1 MRKRYT
7 KIICAGIAAISAFG
21 MVFSSACGSYKRQA
35 VEEKDTFADKVYS
48 NGGFLV
54 QTGGDSKDGFVYFIN
69 GKESNTADNTFG
81 SVVKGSIQRIKKS
94 DLQARNYSSTQ
105 TIVPSVVYSGQYN
118 AGIYIYGD
126 YIYYTTPST
135 QKDGSGNVLNSSL
148 DFKRTKLDGSETDKN
163 YIWQSSDNAVD
174 YRYVQGK
181 DGKVY
186 ILYAISENLY
196 GTSATNIHS
205 VNCETGENKMLAYNV
220 SSYVFDTKNP
230 ENPIA
235 YYTMNVPYFV
245 GGTQNYGYN
254 QVYRV
259 RADVHTIHR
268 TYDFSS
274 IEDYDA
280 EKDPVYV
287 NYGDYV
293 FDGIGTTQNQT
304 EGRVTQFNYNWDF
317 EKGAPDNTKYELTNS
332 EYTYTLNSY
341 EDGDLY
347 FTRKSATGS
356 TTGNKYLLKDRE
368 VDSDNDFEVDV
379 TWDAIGKNNDIEPF
393 IYLTDSNTYTFWK
406 KDGKTYAINSGSSGI
421 TKGELVNGVVEN
433 AYTVSED
440 TGATILEI
448 REEATSATETHTY
461 LYYSLSGG
469 NGYTF
474 HRIAID
480 GSERDYND
488 LPAEPTWDKTW
499 TYRGVKILDLDACSS
514 WYEPEFVGNTVV
526 FASETNGMS
535 SYNYIMACSLEQNG
549 YMMTNKAIN
558 DYNKKFE
565 AVTEKIEEYSDEKNA
580 DGTYAYENLSNA
592 LKYLFYTG
600 DEGYLDT
607 LIQAYVDIEG
617 RDKEYLYSERT
628 AQIYHEF
635 ANVTGDWKDYKED
648 VKEVN
653 GKETCANSRD
663 YYYGLLG
670 KMNEADAEGLK
681 DTYKSQFMQAY
692 PVDNSTWWEKL
703 STGAKVGF
711 IIGMVAAGLV
721 VLGGIAVLTVF
732 IVKRIKKKKEGASSD
747 SKMKVDITD
756 DKNVNVYD
764 EENN

>member
-7 KIICAGIAAISAFG
+7 KIICAAVAAISAFG
-21 MVFSSACGSYKRQA
+21 MVFSSACSNYKWQA
-35 VEEKDTFADKVYS
+35 VDEKDTFAKEVYS

-54 QTGGDSKDGFVYFIN
+54 QTGGKDGNDGFVYFIN
-69 GKESNTADNTFG
+69 GKASNTADNTFG

-94 DLQARNYSSTQ
+94 DLKDGNYSSTQ

-148 DFKRTKLDGSETDKN
+148 DFKRTKLDGSETEKN
-163 YIWQSSDNAVD
+163 YLWQSSDNAVD
-174 YRYVQGK
+174 YRFVQNEE
-181 DGKVY
+181 GKVY

-205 VNCETGENKMLAYNV
+205 VNCETGENKLLAYNV

-230 ENPIA
+230 ENPVA

-259 RADVHTIHR
+259 SADVHSIPR
-268 TYDFSS
+268 TYDFSE
-274 IEDYDA
+274 IDDYDA

-304 EGRVTQFNYNWDF
+304 EGRVTQFNYAHWKKDA
-317 EKGAPDNTKYELTNS
+317 EYKLTNS

-341 EDGDLY
+341 ENGDLY
-347 FTRKSATGS
+347 FTRTSATGS
-356 TTGNKYLLKDRE
+356 STGNRYLLSDSKI
-368 VDSDNDFEVDV
+368 DSDKNGKVDV
-379 TWDAIGKNNDIEPF
+379 TWDAVSENDDIEPF
-393 IYLTDSNTYTFWK
+393 LYLTDSNTYTFVEME
-406 KDGKTYAINSGSSGI
+406 GKTYAINAGSSGI
-421 TKGELVNGVVEN
+421 TKGELVNGVVQN
-433 AYTVSED
+433 VYTVSED
-440 TGATILEI
+440 TGATILQI
-448 REEATSATETHTY
+448 RDEATSENTTPRKY
-461 LYYSLSGG
+461 LYYSVSGG

-474 HRIAID
+474 NRIAID
-480 GSERDYND
+480 GSENDYND
-488 LPAEPTWDKTW
+488 LPEEVTWDNTW
-499 TYRGVKILDLDACSS
+499 TYRGVKILDLDACSD
-514 WYEPEFVGNTVV
+514 WYAPEFVGNTIV
-526 FASETNGMS
+526 FASETFGMS
-535 SYNYIMACSLEQNG
+535 SYNYVMACNLEKDG

-558 DYNKKFE
+558 DYNEKFE
-565 AVTEKIEEYSDEKNA
+565 AVTEKIEAYNDEENA
-580 DGTYAYENLSNA
+580 DGTNAYENLSNA

-607 LIQAYVDIEG
+607 LIQAYMDIEG

-628 AQIYHEF
+628 AEIYHEF
-635 ANVTGDWKDYKED
+635 ATATGDWADYKKDENVKKVNGED
-648 VKEVN
+648 VS
-653 GKETCANSRD
+653 ANSRD

-670 KMNEADAEGLK
+670 KMSEEDAEALK
-681 DTYKSQFMQAY
+681 EAYKSEYMQAY

-721 VLGGIAVLTVF
+721 VLGGIALLTLF
-732 IVKRIKKKKEGASSD
+732 IVKRIKKKKEGAADD

-764 EENN
+764 DENN